1 MGLQLVADYRNLKK
15 LVDAEV
21 INALLSENV
30 RWHFNGWDL
39 MTACNALELAWV
51 ADCIESCTLLS
62 VRVESNPA
70 ILRAINEMD
79 KSNLL
84 RGRLFRL
91 ITSCG
96 YHHVPEGELRIEI
109 RPTGLYLY
117 S

>member
-1 MGLQLVADYRNLKK
+1 MGLQLVADYRNLQT
-15 LVDAEV
+15 LVKAEV

-30 RWHFNGWDL
+30 RWHFEGWDL
-39 MTACNALELAWV
+39 LKACEAVEHAWLV
-51 ADCIESCTLLS
+51 DCIESCTLLS
-62 VRVESNPA
+62 VKGESSPP
-70 ILRAINEMD
+70 ILRAIHEMD

-96 YHHVPEGELRIEI
+96 YHHVPEAELRVEV
-109 RPTGLYLY
+109 RPTGLYLF